1 MRSGA
6 RLITTSRSSTGL
18 PAGVLFPT
26 LPSLSAAST
35 EPAVAAGTCQN
46 LFAIGQKQKR
56 GSSTV
61 ISHTTDA
68 AFVLDSSRGGGGF
81 AGYGLSW
88 PDPCNC
94 PGL

>member
-26 LPSLSAAST
+26 LPSLSAASI

-61 ISHTTDA
+61 ISQTTGA
-68 AFVLDSSRGGGGF
+68 AFVLDNSRGGGGL

-94 PGL
+94 PRL